1 MVAGAARI
9 RVTFAV
15 DADGLLQ
22 VEAEEQGSGVK
33 SAVTVKPSY
42 GLTDDEIA
50 GMLRDSMDHARDDM
64 VARQLRE
71 EQVEAERVVEALR
84 AALAADGDA
93 LLDDAERVTV
103 ETALAGLAAAASGS
117 DPAAI
122 RRARESLEKTC
133 EFYVERR
140 MNASIRSALAG
151 HKLDE
156 FE

>member
-1 MVAGAARI
+1 
-9 RVTFAV
+9 
-15 DADGLLQ
+15 
-22 VEAEEQGSGVK
+22 
-33 SAVTVKPSY
+33 
-42 GLTDDEIA
+42 
-50 GMLRDSMDHARDDM
+50 
-64 VARQLRE
+64 
-71 EQVEAERVVEALR
+71 
-84 AALAADGDA
+84 
-93 LLDDAERVTV
+93 V